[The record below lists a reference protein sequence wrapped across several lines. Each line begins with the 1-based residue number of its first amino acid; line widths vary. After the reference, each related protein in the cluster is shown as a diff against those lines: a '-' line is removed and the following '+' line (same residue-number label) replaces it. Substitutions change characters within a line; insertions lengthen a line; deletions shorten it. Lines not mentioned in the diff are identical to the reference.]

1 MLRLRARTL
10 VSIAIFLA
18 FVGLVEVFHGWG
30 GILAPWRDLSP
41 LALLVATLLTL
52 LTYVLRAWRVYDFYR
67 SVMGGRFPVCLR
79 LTLIHNLLNNLLPMR
94 AGELSFP
101 VLMARYFQVPAVHSV
116 PVLLWFRLMDLHVL
130 AAFGLAAV
138 GTWLVGWPAALAA
151 TVLWLSGL
159 PLVRRASPLLR
170 HWLAP
175 RVRGRWGEWVL
186 RALEALPSS
195 PRDFWRAWAW
205 TALNWSV
212 KLAVFVWVLALFLE
226 APAAALWLAVIAGD
240 LTSVLP
246 VHGVGGAGTYE
257 AGVMAALLPFGV
269 SVEQAL
275 VGAVNLHLF
284 LLGSTLAGG
293 LLLPW
298 LPAAN
303 KEK

>member
-1 MLRLRARTL
+1 MLRPRARTL
-10 VSIAIFLA
+10 VSIIIFLA
-18 FVGLVEVFHGWG
+18 FVGLVEGFYGWG
-30 GILAPWRDLSP
+30 AILVPWRDLSP
-41 LALLVATLLTL
+41 AALLAAGLLTL

-67 SVMGGRFPVCLR
+67 PVMRGRFPACLR

-94 AGELSFP
+94 TGELSFP

-138 GTWLVGWPAALAA
+138 GTWLVGWLPALAA
-151 TVLWLSGL
+151 TLLWLFTL
-159 PLVRRASPLLR
+159 PLVRRASPLLQR
-170 HWLAP
+170 RLAP
-175 RVRGRWGEWVL
+175 HVQGRWGGL
-186 RALEALPSS
+186 ILQALEALPTS

-269 SVEQAL
+269 SAEQAL

-303 KEK
+303 EEK